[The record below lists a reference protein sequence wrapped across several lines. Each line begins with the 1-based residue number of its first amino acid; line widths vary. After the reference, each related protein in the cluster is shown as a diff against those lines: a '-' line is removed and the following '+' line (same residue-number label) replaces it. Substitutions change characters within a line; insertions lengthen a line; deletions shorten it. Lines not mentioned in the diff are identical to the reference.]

1 MRLTGTALAC
11 LAFALTAGSQTQRQ
25 APSYSADSIV
35 NLASGERGRL
45 APNTLAAIYGKD
57 LAPYSRARVDSDL
70 QGDTLPYQLSGTG
83 VIVKVGGLPAPV
95 EYISPE
101 VVIFLVP
108 SELRP
113 GPVNIILTYNFL
125 SGPTIRVPLL
135 PAAPAWFLMETGF
148 VLARHSGSLE
158 WVDGAHPARPGESVI
173 LYAAGLGDSRPI
185 LPFREMPREQVP
197 LAALNHFRLLVD
209 GTEIRQDQ
217 LGFVGLSPGFPGVYE
232 INVILPSEV
241 GLNPEVSVDVAGATT
256 ESGIRLMLEPTPP
269 QPDAPPLRSTK

>member
-1 MRLTGTALAC
+1 MRLTATALAC

-57 LAPYSRARVDSDL
+57 LAPYARARVESDL
-70 QGDTLPYQLSGTG
+70 RGNTLPYQLSGTG
-83 VIVKVGGLPAPV
+83 VMVKVGGLLAPV

-113 GPVNIILTYNFL
+113 GTVSIILAHNLL
-125 SGPTIRVPLL
+125 SGPTIRVQLA

-148 VLARHSGSLE
+148 VLARHSGSME
-158 WVDGAHPARPGESVI
+158 WVDQAHPARPGESVI
-173 LYAAGLGDSRPI
+173 LYAAGLGDTRPI
-185 LPFREMPREQVP
+185 LGFREFPRERVP
-197 LAALNHFRLLVD
+197 LAGLGNLHLLID
-209 GTEIRQDQ
+209 GVEVPSERI
-217 LGFVGLSPGFPGVYE
+217 GYVGLSPGFPGVYE
-232 INVILPSEV
+232 IEVLLPGEL
-241 GLNPEVSVDVAGATT
+241 GANPELLVDLAGTVT
-256 ESGIRLMLEPTPP
+256 ESGIRLRLEPTPP

>member
-1 MRLTGTALAC
+1 MRLVRTALAC

-45 APNTLAAIYGKD
+45 APNTLAAIYGTN
-57 LAPYSRARVDSDL
+57 LAPYSRARVESDL
-70 QGDTLPYQLSGTG
+70 QGDILPYQLSGTG
-83 VIVKVGGLPAPV
+83 VMVKVGGLLAPV

-113 GPVNIILTYNFL
+113 GPVSVVLTYNFL
-125 SGPTIRVPLL
+125 SGPAIRVALL

-148 VLARHSGSLE
+148 VLARHSGSME
-158 WVDGAHPARPGESVI
+158 WVDEAHPARPGESVI

-185 LPFREMPREQVP
+185 LPFREMPREPVP
-197 LAALNHFRLLVD
+197 LSALNHFRLLVE
-209 GTEIRQDQ
+209 GTEVPRDQ

-232 INVILPSEV
+232 IHVILPSE
-241 GLNPEVSVDVAGATT
+241 LDANPEVNVDLAGAAT
-256 ESGIRLMLEPTPP
+256 ESGIRLRLEPTPP
-269 QPDAPPLRSTK
+269 QPDVPPLRSTK